1 MSIGGFKLTSES
13 ELEDLLHAHI
23 ELLNPNWLVIGRQI
37 TMPSGKR
44 IDLLCMD
51 QDGDLIVVELKKE
64 LTPREVTAQAIDYA
78 ASVLLLQI
86 KGQRHPPHNVRSTA
100 AIRLPMASTTGTVT
114 PFPACL

>member
-1 MSIGGFKLTSES
+1 MAISQIVWSLDDQCPLADSELNSES

-23 ELLNPNWLVIGRQI
+23 ELLNPNWLVIGRQV

-64 LTPREVTAQAIDYA
+64 LTLGK
-78 ASVLLLQI
+78 SLLRLLIMQH
-86 KGQRHPPHNVRSTA
+86 RYLHS
-100 AIRLPMASTTGTVT
+100 IRLW
-114 PFPACL
+114 